1 MSKLKIIT
9 STQMCKL
16 LENEQ
21 FKNIRQRGSHR
32 FYRHIDGRTSIVPM
46 HASDLDRTLI
56 RKILKDIDMSI
67 DDYNDRVSAYVTK
80 KRF

>member
-1 MSKLKIIT
+1 MSQLKIIT

-16 LENEQ
+16 LESEG
-21 FKNIRQRGSHR
+21 FVNIRQRGSHR
-32 FYRHIDGRTSIVPM
+32 FYKHTDGRTAVVPM

-67 DDYNDRVSAYVTK
+67 ADYNNRV
-80 KRF
+80 

>member
-9 STQMCKL
+9 SSQMCKL
-16 LENEQ
+16 LENDG
-21 FKNIRQRGSHR
+21 FNGIRQKGSHR
-32 FYRHIDGRTSIVPM
+32 FYRHADGRTTVVPM

-67 DDYNDRVSAYVTK
+67 DDYNDK
-80 KRF
+80 F